1 MKLSSVDYY
10 LDWPVSI
17 KLKNLREFI
26 ITNLEKKGDL
36 IRWSIVDIQDSIDS
50 FGTKK
55 LKNKKNINF
64 FSYNLYF
71 NSNFVF

>member
-17 KLKNLREFI
+17 ELKNLREFI
-26 ITNLEKKGDL
+26 IINLEKKGDV

-55 LKNKKNINF
+55 LTIKAVLAN
-64 FSYNLYF
+64 
-71 NSNFVF
+71 

>member
-36 IRWSIVDIQDSIDS
+36 IRWSIVDIQGSIDS

-55 LKNKKNINF
+55 LKIKAVLAN
-64 FSYNLYF
+64 
-71 NSNFVF
+71 

>member
-17 KLKNLREFI
+17 KLKNLRKFI
-26 ITNLEKKGDL
+26 IANLEKKGDL
-36 IRWSIVDIQDSIDS
+36 IRWSIVDIQSSIDS

-55 LKNKKNINF
+55 LRIKAVLAN
-64 FSYNLYF
+64 
-71 NSNFVF
+71 

>member
-17 KLKNLREFI
+17 KLKNLRQFI

-36 IRWSIVDIQDSIDS
+36 IRWSIVDIQNSINS

-55 LKNKKNINF
+55 LKIKAVLAN
-64 FSYNLYF
+64 
-71 NSNFVF
+71 

>member
-1 MKLSSVDYY
+1 MKLSSVDFY

-26 ITNLEKKGDL
+26 NLNLEKKGNV
-36 IRWSIVDIQDSIDS
+36 IRWSIIDIQNSINP

-55 LKNKKNINF
+55 IKIKA
-64 FSYNLYF
+64 
-71 NSNFVF
+71 VFAN

>member
-1 MKLSSVDYY
+1 MKLNSVDYY

-17 KLKNLREFI
+17 KSKNLRKFI

-36 IRWSIVDIQDSIDS
+36 IRWSIVDIQNSIDS

-55 LKNKKNINF
+55 LKIKAVLAN
-64 FSYNLYF
+64 
-71 NSNFVF
+71 

>member
-1 MKLSSVDYY
+1 MKLSSVDFY

-26 ITNLEKKGDL
+26 ITNLEIKGDL
-36 IRWSIVDIQDSIDS
+36 IRWSIVDIQNSIDS

-55 LKNKKNINF
+55 LKIKAVIAN
-64 FSYNLYF
+64 
-71 NSNFVF
+71 

>member
-17 KLKNLREFI
+17 KSSNLREFI
-26 ITNLEKKGDL
+26 IANLEKKGDL
-36 IRWSIVDIQDSIDS
+36 IRWSIVDIQNSIDS

-55 LKNKKNINF
+55 LKIKAVLAN
-64 FSYNLYF
+64 
-71 NSNFVF
+71 

>member
-1 MKLSSVDYY
+1 MKLSSFDYY

-26 ITNLEKKGDL
+26 ITNLEKNGDL
-36 IRWSIVDIQDSIDS
+36 IRWSIVDIQNSIDS

-55 LKNKKNINF
+55 LKIKAVIAN
-64 FSYNLYF
+64 
-71 NSNFVF
+71 

>member
-17 KLKNLREFI
+17 KLKNLRGFI
-26 ITNLEKKGDL
+26 IENLEKKGDL
-36 IRWSIVDIQDSIDS
+36 IRWSIVDIQNSIDS

-55 LKNKKNINF
+55 LKIKAVLAN
-64 FSYNLYF
+64 
-71 NSNFVF
+71 

>member
-1 MKLSSVDYY
+1 MKLDSVDYY

-55 LKNKKNINF
+55 LKIKA
-64 FSYNLYF
+64 
-71 NSNFVF
+71 VFAN

>member
-1 MKLSSVDYY
+1 MKLSSIDYY

-26 ITNLEKKGDL
+26 ITDLEKKGDL
-36 IRWSIVDIQDSIDS
+36 IRWSIVDIQNSIDS

-55 LKNKKNINF
+55 LKIKAVIAN
-64 FSYNLYF
+64 
-71 NSNFVF
+71 

>member
-1 MKLSSVDYY
+1 MKLSSIDYY

-17 KLKNLREFI
+17 KLKNLSEFI

-36 IRWSIVDIQDSIDS
+36 IRWSIVDIQNSIDS

-55 LKNKKNINF
+55 LKIKAVLAN
-64 FSYNLYF
+64 
-71 NSNFVF
+71 

>member
-26 ITNLEKKGDL
+26 ITNLERKGDL
-36 IRWSIVDIQDSIDS
+36 IRWSIVDIQNSIDS

-55 LKNKKNINF
+55 LKIKAVLAN
-64 FSYNLYF
+64 
-71 NSNFVF
+71 

>member
-36 IRWSIVDIQDSIDS
+36 IRWSIVAIQNSIDS

-55 LKNKKNINF
+55 LKIKAVLAN
-64 FSYNLYF
+64 
-71 NSNFVF
+71 

>member
-17 KLKNLREFI
+17 ELKNLREFI
-26 ITNLEKKGDL
+26 ISNLEKKGDL
-36 IRWSIVDIQDSIDS
+36 IRWSIVDIQNSNDS

-55 LKNKKNINF
+55 LKIKAV
-64 FSYNLYF
+64 L
-71 NSNFVF
+71 SN

>member
-26 ITNLEKKGDL
+26 IANLEKKGDL
-36 IRWSIVDIQDSIDS
+36 IRWSIVDIQNSIDS

-55 LKNKKNINF
+55 LRIKAILAHKKI
-64 FSYNLYF
+64 
-71 NSNFVF
+71 